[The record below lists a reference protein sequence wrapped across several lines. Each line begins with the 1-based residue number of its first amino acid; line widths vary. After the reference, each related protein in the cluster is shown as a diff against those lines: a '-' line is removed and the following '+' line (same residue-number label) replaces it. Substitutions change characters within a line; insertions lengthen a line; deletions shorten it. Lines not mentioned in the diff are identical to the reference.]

1 MQLHAAVPEHGHLSV
16 DCRAIAH
23 EMSKEWFASQP
34 TPCSGSSLSV
44 PFRNMGCS
52 FVEGE
57 CDKNLVPVVLMA
69 NGTHGECAYSCS
81 HVTFSEG
88 MEWVRLHQ
96 CSCGSVPVRP
106 CALLARMACDCW
118 QMQSQGVHLR
128 TSIGWTGQGSFKGP
142 TVLSQPEIHA
152 PKGCGLIIFLFCSSK
167 AEGFTCTAQWG
178 RKKIDHVLSSR
189 DRAGGKLSS
198 AHEHQEDPQALEK
211 DIYLQSPDQTA
222 EKHRGRCL
230 RPLFQCCASTNSPEG
245 ARSASSY
252 CDSLGASTHS
262 SSVKGQRPGCDAVP
276 GRTYLCLR
284 VHLWLGSIVTPESG
298 GQTTLHGASLGYLGP
313 ATCKLT

>member
-1 MQLHAAVPEHGHLSV
+1 M
-16 DCRAIAH
+16 
-23 EMSKEWFASQP
+23 
-34 TPCSGSSLSV
+34 
-44 PFRNMGCS
+44 
-52 FVEGE
+52 
-57 CDKNLVPVVLMA
+57 
-69 NGTHGECAYSCS
+69 
-81 HVTFSEG
+81 
-88 MEWVRLHQ
+88 RLHQ

-178 RKKIDHVLSSR
+178 RKKIDHVLSRR

-230 RPLFQCCASTNSPEG
+230 RPLFQRCASTNSPEG
-245 ARSASSY
+245 ARSAASY
-252 CDSLGASTHS
+252 CDSLGALTYS
-262 SSVKGQRPGCDAVP
+262 SSVKGHRPGCDAAP
-276 GRTYLCLR
+276 GRTCLCLR
-284 VHLWLGSIVTPESG
+284 VRVHCSVAC
-298 GQTTLHGASLGYLGP
+298 GQTTLLGASLGCLGP
-313 ATCKLT
+313 AKGTFISDSGFTTQLSMEWYVALHKHVLW